1 MVKKSKLENKVE
13 VVVDFL
19 IPYCVIVLLF
29 MIISEL
35 FFSNWIEPYHQIIV
49 YLDWFIVLIF
59 VADLLLKYKRAH
71 NLKIFLKSS
80 WLDILAVFP
89 FFLVFRLW
97 EEIALLLKITSTEL
111 RQGQSVLHEVVELQ
125 KGAGRW
131 TKEAT
136 RLAQEAEEIGK
147 ISRSRY
153 IIRVIRPIARLPR
166 LLKIIPFFERPIKKS
181 H

>member
-1 MVKKSKLENKVE
+1 MAAHVGKFIQVKN
-13 VVVDFL
+13 
-19 IPYCVIVLLF
+19 
-29 MIISEL
+29 
-35 FFSNWIEPYHQIIV
+35 
-49 YLDWFIVLIF
+49 
-59 VADLLLKYKRAH
+59 
-71 NLKIFLKSS
+71 FLKSS

-111 RQGQSVLHEVVELQ
+111 RQGQSILHEVVELQ

-131 TKEAT
+131 TKEAA

-153 IIRVIRPIARLPR
+153 IMRVIRPITRMPR
-166 LLKIIPFFERPIKKS
+166 LLKIIPFFERPIKKT